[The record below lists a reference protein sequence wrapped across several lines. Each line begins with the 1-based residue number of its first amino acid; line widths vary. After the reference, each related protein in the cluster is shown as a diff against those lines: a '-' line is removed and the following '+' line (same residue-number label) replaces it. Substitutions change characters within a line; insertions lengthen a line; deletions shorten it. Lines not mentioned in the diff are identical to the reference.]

1 MDKAMTILRILRRL
15 GVKAMDRVAAI
26 LPSAI
31 VRTACAHDPGHQ
43 TECSG
48 FTPLG
53 GWQPSQY
60 DAISQRERFE
70 LLQAPMLVLVM
81 RVFRTL
87 EPAAE
92 DETATLLELHEGP
105 NAAAGSTAGSRPTLS
120 VEGETVVRHKLVV
133 GDFGAGIPDSTCK
146 LPPGRSKRRGF

>member
-92 DETATLLELHEGP
+92 DETATLPELHEGP